1 MLSHE
6 LALLLQR
13 LVVLAGLVLF
23 VLADLLLSLEVALL
37 EPQEFAV

>member
-37 EPQEFAV
+37 QLQELAV

>member
-37 EPQEFAV
+37 EL